1 LRIGAAAIAL
11 TVAASLGG
19 PAVAS
24 DVEPRRDE
32 RMIVASDE
40 MVITF
45 DGASVKVRDTLR
57 TAHVSLYM
65 AKPDEHGAIRY
76 GIDVEADCRRN
87 MQREVASVGNRTDG
101 SSLTL
106 PLEPGDHDFKPVPH
120 ESFGRVIQE
129 HLCGI
134 KGEKVWKGGV
144 YLYAPGDMAAR
155 SVFALLAL
163 GLENEQA
170 AQLSSYIYTD
180 SDMLKTTLDAQKIA
194 PERRAAV
201 MKALDPQIAPEAK
214 PPPPIIPFASAVA
227 TGHVGKYVHSEME
240 LAAGL
245 WLKADGTFQYW
256 LTVGSLDETAKGS
269 WTASGARIKLVNDHP
284 VKPPTIT
291 LGPATKD
298 ESTSLSLKI
307 VTPLGRG
314 VPGVDLTVG
323 LADGKTEEGYTQAD
337 GWTLPVG
344 QKSEPRWVT
353 FSMESYGLRSP
364 RFPINLRAANA
375 LTYVFT
381 PNDIGTVDAST
392 MTVVAD
398 RDGLTVTRGGQSMQ
412 FERRRQ

>member
-1 LRIGAAAIAL
+1 M
-11 TVAASLGG
+11 AASLGG
-19 PAVAS
+19 PAGAS
-24 DVEPRRDE
+24 DAEPRRDE

-45 DGASVKVRDTLR
+45 DGSSVKVRDTMR
-57 TAHVSLYM
+57 TARVNLYM
-65 AKPDEHGAIRY
+65 AKRDEHGAIRY

-87 MQREVASVGNRTDG
+87 MQREMASVGTRSDG

-106 PLEPGDHDFKPVPH
+106 PVEPGDHDFKPVPH

-134 KGEKVWKGGV
+134 KDEKVWKGGV

-163 GLENEQA
+163 GLENEPA

-180 SDMLKTTLDAQKIA
+180 PDMLKTTLDAQKVA

-201 MKALDPQIAPEAK
+201 VKALDAQIAPEAK
-214 PPPPIIPFASAVA
+214 PPPPIIPLASAVA

-240 LAAGL
+240 LVAGL

-256 LTVGSLDETAKGS
+256 LTVGSLDETAKGR
-269 WTASGARIKLVNDHP
+269 WTASGSRIQLVNDHP

-291 LGPATKD
+291 PGPAAKDASTK
-298 ESTSLSLKI
+298 LHLKI
-307 VTPLGRG
+307 VTPSGRG

-323 LADGKTEEGYTQAD
+323 LADSKTEEGYTQAD
-337 GWTLPVG
+337 GWTLPAG
-344 QKSEPRWVT
+344 QTGKPRWVS
-353 FSMESYGLRSP
+353 FSMDSYRLQSP
-364 RFPINLRAANA
+364 RFPIDLGAANM
-375 LTYVFT
+375 LTYLLT
-381 PNDIGTVDAST
+381 PNDIGVVDAST
-392 MTVVAD
+392 MTVTAS
-398 RDGLTVTRGGQSMQ
+398 RDGLTVIREGHLMQ
-412 FERRRQ
+412 FGRRGQ

>member
-1 LRIGAAAIAL
+1 LRIGAAAIACAI
-11 TVAASLGG
+11 AASISGT
-19 PAVAS
+19 AAAS
-24 DVEPRRDE
+24 DAEPDRDE

-45 DGASVKVRDTLR
+45 DGSSVKVKDTMR
-57 TAHVSLYM
+57 TAHISLYM
-65 AKPDEHGAIRY
+65 ARPDEHGAIRH

-87 MQREVASVGNRTDG
+87 MQREIASVGARTDG

-106 PLEPGDHDFKPVPH
+106 PVEPGDRDFKPVPH

-134 KGEKVWKGGV
+134 KNEKVWKGGV

-163 GLENEQA
+163 GVENEQA

-180 SDMLKTTLDAQKIA
+180 ADMLKTTLDAQKVA

-201 MKALDPQIAPEAK
+201 IKALDPQIAPEAK
-214 PPPPIIPFASAVA
+214 PPPPIIPLTSAVA

-256 LTVGSLDETAKGS
+256 LTVGSLDETATGR
-269 WTASGARIKLVNDHP
+269 WTASGSRIKLVNDHP
-284 VKPPTIT
+284 VKPPTIRP
-291 LGPATKD
+291 GPATKD
-298 ESTSLSLKI
+298 ASTRLHLKI
-307 VTPLGRG
+307 VTLSGRG
-314 VPGVDLTVG
+314 VPGIDLTVG
-323 LADGKTEEGYTQAD
+323 LTDGKTEEGYTQAD
-337 GWTLPVG
+337 GWTLSAG

-353 FSMESYGLRSP
+353 FSMDSYRLRSP
-364 RFPINLRAANA
+364 RFPINLRTANM
-375 LTYVFT
+375 LTYVLT
-381 PNDIGTVDAST
+381 PNDIGMVDAST

-398 RDGLTVTRGGQSMQ
+398 GDGLAVTRGGQSMH
-412 FERRRQ
+412 FERQGR